1 MLGARAT
8 GRPFLMARREG
19 ITELN
24 SPIAPSS
31 FLIQN
36 YRRQAVRFVRG
47 AGCYLYD
54 DAGRE
59 YLDAFAGVAVC
70 TLGHS
75 HPRLVETLSRQ
86 AATLIHTSN
95 HYEQLGQ
102 EELAAR
108 IVPEA
113 FPGRMLFCNSG
124 TEANEAA
131 YKLVR
136 LWGNV
141 AHEGR
146 KRRIIAF
153 EGSFHGRTLGSLS
166 ITHTPS
172 YRAPFEPLPPTD
184 FVPFGDADALA
195 AAMRDDVAGV
205 FIEPIQGESG
215 VNVAPP
221 GFLPRVRE
229 LCTRHQALLVV
240 DEIQTGI
247 GRTGRMFGYQHE
259 GITPDVMSLAKGL
272 GGGVPMGAVLAT
284 EPVAALLKP
293 GLHGTTFGGNPFAC
307 AAGLTVMKEVTSPG
321 FLDNVVERGHQLMEG
336 LRRIFGSPHMVRGRG
351 LLLGVQ
357 LQQPPAELVKAALER
372 GLVVGVAGNNTLRI
386 APSLI
391 ITAAQVD
398 ELLEKLAA
406 AHRARG

>member
-1 MLGARAT
+1 
-8 GRPFLMARREG
+8 MACHEG
-19 ITELN
+19 ISELN
-24 SPIAPSS
+24 VTTTPSS

-36 YRRQAVRFVRG
+36 YRRQDVSFVRG
-47 AGCYLYD
+47 NGCYLYD
-54 DAGRE
+54 GAGRE

-75 HPRLVETLSRQ
+75 HPKLVETLSRQ
-86 AATLIHTSN
+86 AATLLHTSN
-95 HYEQLGQ
+95 HFGQLGQ
-102 EELAAR
+102 EELAAS
-108 IVPEA
+108 IVPQA

-124 TEANEAA
+124 AEANEAA

-146 KRRIIAF
+146 KRRVIAF
-153 EGSFHGRTLGSLS
+153 EGSFHGRTLGALS
-166 ITHTPS
+166 ITHTPA

-184 FVPFGDADALA
+184 FVPFGDVDALA
-195 AAMRDDVAGV
+195 AAMKDDVAGV

-215 VNVAPP
+215 VRPVPA
-221 GFLPRVRE
+221 GFLTRVRE
-229 LCTRHQALLVV
+229 LCTRHQALMVV

-272 GGGVPMGAVLAT
+272 GGGVPIGAVLAT

-321 FLDNVVERGHQLMEG
+321 FLGNVVERGHQLLEG
-336 LRRIFGSPHMVRGRG
+336 LRRVFGPTHEVRGKG

-357 LQQPPAELVKAALER
+357 LQRPPAELVKAALAE
-372 GLVVGVAGNNTLRI
+372 GLVIGVAGNNTLRI

-398 ELLEKLAA
+398 TLLEKLSA
-406 AHRARG
+406 AHRAVG

>member
-1 MLGARAT
+1 
-8 GRPFLMARREG
+8 MACHEG
-19 ITELN
+19 HTELN
-24 SPIAPSS
+24 SPTASTS

-36 YRRQAVRFVRG
+36 YRRQDVSFVRG
-47 AGCYLYD
+47 NGCYLYD
-54 DAGRE
+54 GAGRE

-75 HPRLVETLSRQ
+75 HPKLVETLSRQ

-95 HYEQLGQ
+95 HYGQLGQ

-195 AAMRDDVAGV
+195 AAMKDDVAGV
-205 FIEPIQGESG
+205 FLEPIQGESG
-215 VNVAPP
+215 VHVPPP
-221 GFLPRVRE
+221 GFLARVRE
-229 LCTRHQALLVV
+229 LCTRHQALMVA

-247 GRTGRMFGYQHE
+247 GRTGRMFCHQHE

-272 GGGVPMGAVLAT
+272 GGGIPIGAVLAT
-284 EPVAALLKP
+284 EPVAALMTP

-321 FLDNVVERGHQLMEG
+321 FVGNVVERGLQLMEG
-336 LRRIFGSPHMVRGRG
+336 LRRIFGPTHEVRGKG
-351 LLLGVQ
+351 LLVGVQ
-357 LQQPPAELVKAALER
+357 LQRPPAELVKAALAQ

-391 ITAAQVD
+391 ITAVQVD

-406 AHRARG
+406 AHRAQG

>member
-1 MLGARAT
+1 
-8 GRPFLMARREG
+8 
-19 ITELN
+19 LN
-24 SPIAPSS
+24 VTTSPTS

-36 YRRQAVRFVRG
+36 YRRQDVSFVRG
-47 AGCYLYD
+47 NGCYLYD
-54 DAGRE
+54 GAGRE

-75 HPRLVETLSRQ
+75 HPKLVETLSRQ
-86 AATLIHTSN
+86 AATLLHTSN
-95 HYEQLGQ
+95 HFGQLGQ
-102 EELAAR
+102 EELAAS
-108 IVPEA
+108 IVPQA

-146 KRRIIAF
+146 KRRVIAF
-153 EGSFHGRTLGSLS
+153 EGSFHGRTLGALS
-166 ITHTPS
+166 ITHTPA

-195 AAMRDDVAGV
+195 AAMKDDVAGV

-215 VNVAPP
+215 VRPAPA
-221 GFLPRVRE
+221 GFLRRVRE
-229 LCTRHQALLVV
+229 LCTRHQALMVV

-247 GRTGRMFGYQHE
+247 GRTGRMFGHQHE
-259 GITPDVMSLAKGL
+259 GITPDVMTLAKGL
-272 GGGVPMGAVLAT
+272 GGGVPIGAVLAT

-307 AAGLTVMKEVTSPG
+307 AAALTVMKEVTSPG
-321 FLDNVVERGHQLMEG
+321 FLANVVERGLQLMEG
-336 LRRIFGSPHMVRGRG
+336 LRRVFGPAHEVRGKG
-351 LLLGVQ
+351 LLVGVQ
-357 LQQPPAELVKAALER
+357 LQRPPAELVKAALEE

-398 ELLEKLAA
+398 ALLEKLAA
-406 AHRARG
+406 AHRATHGR

>member
-1 MLGARAT
+1 M
-8 GRPFLMARREG
+8 
-19 ITELN
+19 N
-24 SPIAPSS
+24 SPTTPPSPQS

-36 YRRQAVRFVRG
+36 YRRQDVSFVRG
-47 AGCYLYD
+47 DGCYLYD
-54 DAGRE
+54 DAGRR

-70 TLGHS
+70 TLGHA
-75 HPRLVETLSRQ
+75 HPKLVEALSRQ
-86 AATLIHTSN
+86 VATLIHTSN
-95 HYEQLGQ
+95 HFEQLGQ

-113 FPGRMLFCNSG
+113 FAGRMLFCNSG

-146 KRRIIAF
+146 KRRIISF
-153 EGSFHGRTLGSLS
+153 EGGFHGRTLGALS

-172 YRAPFEPLPPTD
+172 YRTPFEPLPSTD
-184 FVPFGDADALA
+184 FVPFGDVDALA
-195 AAMRDDVAGV
+195 AAMGDDVAGV

-215 VNVAPP
+215 VHVAPP
-221 GFLPRVRE
+221 GFLTRVRE
-229 LCTRHQALLVV
+229 LCTRHRALLVV
-240 DEIQTGI
+240 DEIQTGL
-247 GRTGRMFGYQHE
+247 GRTGRMFCHQHE
-259 GITPDVMSLAKGL
+259 GITPDVMTLAKGL
-272 GGGVPMGAVLAT
+272 GGGVPIGAVLAT

-293 GLHGTTFGGNPFAC
+293 GLHGTTFGGNPLAC
-307 AAGLTVMKEVTSPG
+307 AAGLTVMKEVTSSG
-321 FLDNVVERGHQLMEG
+321 FLGNVVERGHQLLEG
-336 LRRIFGSPHMVRGRG
+336 LRRIFGPTHELRGMG
-351 LLLGVQ
+351 LLVGVQ
-357 LQQPPAELVKAALER
+357 LQREPSELVKAARAE
-372 GLVVGVAGNNTLRI
+372 GLVVGVAGHNTLRI

-406 AHRARG
+406 AHRAQR